1 MSSSSVVVLA
11 PVVNVGVIGV
21 AAEGDT
27 GRVALRDTVE
37 GILRRVDSSGFF
49 NLSSSTAGVFFSTN
63 VFLSSELRALWRTGV
78 LRPVLVEDLILP

>member
-21 AAEGDT
+21 AADGDT

-49 NLSSSTAGVFFSTN
+49 NLSSSTAEVFFSTN